1 MGGLGGEKRANSQRF
16 NGVFYGCAGV
26 QSVNEVSFKKNGV
39 SKLAFKNIW
48 FLAIIF
54 WSIHFNTF

>member
-16 NGVFYGCAGV
+16 NGAFYGCAGV
-26 QSVNEVSFKKNGV
+26 QSVNEVSFEKKIGV

-54 WSIHFNTF
+54 